1 MIPIL
6 YSQNNLP
13 IYTKESIMSYLMK
26 LCGDSNKTD
35 IEYESKWLNNSTI
48 VIVLEKEIKGYT
60 NESNDESDDGIEKI
74 ENILTYIENLEK
86 KFITDDEN

>member
-13 IYTKESIMSYLMK
+13 IYTKESIINYLMK
-26 LCGDSNKTD
+26 LYGDSNKAY
-35 IEYESKWLNNSTI
+35 IEYESKWLNNDSI
-48 VIVLEKEIKGYT
+48 VIVLEKEIKDYT
-60 NESNDESDDGIEKI
+60 NVSNDDSDDGIEKI